1 MKYPDEGYI
10 KYNINWD
17 KAPAYKNQHIDE
29 LVYWRDIVVKY
40 GGIGYDNSM
49 KVGVGNLSAR
59 FKTGFFISGSQTGHL
74 QSSAKIFTNVT
85 QCDLEKNALYCIGPV
100 KASSESM
107 THYAVYR
114 GNHKVNG
121 IIHIHHE
128 KLWNKNLNIL
138 PTTNPKT
145 QYGTVAMAKE
155 VELYSKEGHKVIIM
169 AGHKDGILFLGE
181 DLESAGLAYLDLLKN
196 F

>member
-29 LVYWRDIVVKY
+29 LVYWRDTVVKY

-85 QCDLEKNALYCIGPV
+85 QCHLEKNALYCIGPV

-107 THYAVYR
+107 THYAAYR
-114 GNHKVNG
+114 GNHRVNG

-145 QYGTVAMAKE
+145 QYAQLQWLKRWNSIQKKGIKLLLWQDTKMAF
-155 VELYSKEGHKVIIM
+155 Y
-169 AGHKDGILFLGE
+169 F
-181 DLESAGLAYLDLLKN
+181 
-196 F
+196 